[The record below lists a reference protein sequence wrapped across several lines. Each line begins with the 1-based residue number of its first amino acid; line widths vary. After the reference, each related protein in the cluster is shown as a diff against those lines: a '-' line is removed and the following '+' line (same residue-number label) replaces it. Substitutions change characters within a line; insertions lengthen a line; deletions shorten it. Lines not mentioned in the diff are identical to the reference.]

1 MKSMTPGCS
10 VPGLRERKKA
20 QTREAIIAA
29 ALELFERKGY
39 DATTIEEIAEAAD
52 VSPRTFFRYFDSK
65 VDVVMAP
72 KDDSDDEFGNRLSDR
87 PPEEGPVE
95 ATRQVIRT
103 TLAAVIAED
112 PAFVRQMRVMLC
124 TPSLQ
129 ATARE
134 HFNEHHDDMAAD
146 FAERMGIAKD
156 DLRAHVVASVV
167 GNTIWTVVSRWL
179 AEDSSPE
186 TLLKMI
192 DEACSLLSNG
202 IDQPVQP

>member
-1 MKSMTPGCS
+1 

-20 QTREAIIAA
+20 QTRQAILAA

-39 DATTIEEIAEAAD
+39 ESTTIEEIAEAAD

-65 VDVVMAP
+65 VDVVMNR
-72 KDDSDDEFGNRLSDR
+72 KDDPDDDFGGRLSDR

-103 TLAAVIAED
+103 TLGAVVAED
-112 PAFVRQMRVMLC
+112 PAFVRQIRVMLG

-129 ATARE
+129 AIARE
-134 HFNEHHDDMAAD
+134 HFNEHQDDMAAD
-146 FAERMGIAKD
+146 YADRMGIAKD

-167 GNTIWTVVSRWL
+167 GNIIWTVVSRWV
-179 AEDSSPE
+179 AENGSPDDLI
-186 TLLKMI
+186 TMI
-192 DEACSLLSNG
+192 DEACDLLATG
-202 IDQPVQP
+202 IDRPVQP